1 MTFMIR
7 ILSYL
12 SACILL
18 WSCGKS
24 ESDETKTISVISLT
38 VNGIPLTDGTVNVP
52 LELNLQIAFSGKI
65 IPELLESNLSINNQG
80 NKLSDLDFSYTNA
93 STKVSISA
101 LLDYNTTYLLTL
113 GPVNIGEDN
122 AVLDQGVSRSFTTKD
137 EGIITSREPCLSA
150 ANDCLENLELASEG
164 ISGRFSL
171 YSSYTVEPDNARW
184 EAVKNAVITIH
195 GQNRDG
201 DAYFESMA
209 NSLKSLNKQANTVL
223 LSPVFKDQNAAAGN
237 DLYWSGTGWR
247 QGTISGGGIAKSSV
261 WVIEQILARLS
272 NEDVF
277 PSLDKVIIAGHSSG
291 ALMTQVLAA
300 LIDSEEYV
308 EKFDLQFVVA
318 NSQYFYYPRDV
329 RYDTGKGSF
338 QMVTGCPGYN
348 HWPYGYNQFPAY
360 LGNLSQNALES
371 NLIGNKVLY
380 LLGSND
386 VTTTGTLNTSD
397 CAAVLL
403 GENRLRRGENMFD
416 LLQTYFPAMHHSQ
429 KTIVNGVGHD
439 FNGMFLSSE
448 FKSWLTEILK

>member
-1 MTFMIR
+1 MIR
-7 ILSYL
+7 ILAYL

-18 WSCGKS
+18 WSCGKN
-24 ESDETKTISVISLT
+24 EVEETKNISVISLT

-65 IPELLESNLSINNQG
+65 IPEKLEANISITNQG
-80 NKLSDLDFSYTNA
+80 NKIDNLDFSYTNA
-93 STKVSISA
+93 STKVSINA
-101 LLDYNTTYLLTL
+101 LLDYNTTYLFTL
-113 GPVNIGEDN
+113 DQVSLGEDN
-122 AVLDQGVSRSFTTKD
+122 AVLDQRVSRSFTTMD

-150 ANDCLENLELASEG
+150 TNDCLEHLELTTEG

-171 YSSYTVEPDNARW
+171 FSSYTIEPDNARW

-209 NSLKSLNKQANTVL
+209 NSLKSLNKQANTAL
-223 LSPVFKDQNAAAGN
+223 LSPVFKDQNAAAGS
-237 DLYWSGTGWR
+237 DMYWSGTGWR

-261 WVIEQILARLS
+261 WVMEQILARLS
-272 NEDVF
+272 NEDIF

-291 ALMTQVLAA
+291 AFMTQVLAT
-300 LIDSEEYV
+300 LINSEDYA

-329 RYDTGKGSF
+329 RYDAVKGSF

-348 HWPYGYNQFPAY
+348 NWPYGYNQFPAY
-360 LGNLSQNALES
+360 FGGLSQIALEN

-386 VTTTGTLNTSD
+386 VSTTGTLNTTD

-416 LLQTYFPAMHHSQ
+416 LLQTYFPAMHQSQ
-429 KTIVNGVGHD
+429 KTIVNGIGHD

-448 FKSWLTEILK
+448 FKSWLTGTLN